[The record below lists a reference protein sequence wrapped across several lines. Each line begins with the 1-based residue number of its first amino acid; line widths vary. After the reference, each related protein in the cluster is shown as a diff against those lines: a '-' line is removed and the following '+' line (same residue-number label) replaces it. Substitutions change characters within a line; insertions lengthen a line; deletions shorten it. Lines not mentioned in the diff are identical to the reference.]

1 MKGDFMNRWISFMP
15 NNNSLI
21 SFSIISSSW
30 EIYHKDT
37 FDMLTPF
44 VLYCIKEIGIQPSNY
59 VSIPETK
66 QFLANEFGIKIYSN
80 VLELVFQRLKKEE
93 YLKFDRKTKAYIL
106 SEKEI
111 DISEFKNKRDGYA
124 IKQNLVLD
132 KFFTSLKDKN
142 ISFDEKNATD
152 AIISYLCKYGKDVIS
167 GNVDNQIADGDVW
180 KGRVGRFINEMATSK
195 SNIFEY
201 IQDIAKGGMI
211 ASVVFQND
219 NNFKETKNF
228 KNTNIYFDT
237 PLLMHILGYSGIT
250 LMESV
255 KEMTSLLIKH
265 GARLYYFRHNLDE
278 LEGIL
283 DAYVN
288 LYNRNQLNTSY
299 NFDYFIENDVKPERI
314 SEYKSLLVK
323 NLQLEKLILV
333 DTPDYDDY
341 SKNINWTDFTNYISN
356 KINYN
361 DPKRLDNDVSSIAS
375 IYRLRKY
382 DRYTNYENCN
392 ALFVTTNSSLS
403 YYTNYYFKENGK
415 SGIPATVNDN
425 FLTGMLW
432 LKSENDNQQLPTLK
446 IIADSLASQTLSPE
460 FWNAFLNKVQ
470 EFEEKDIITSQEA
483 AMLKVDIFTKR
494 NIYDVT
500 DGDIDKLTQS
510 SLKEILKRN
519 DYQRHK
525 EEIEENEKLRQSNNE
540 KDAIIENLSQNYIDS
555 RSEKYINNKISIWR
569 FLICIGNLWVIFLC
583 LFLVILSCLA
593 NYFTKMKLEIFCNY
607 IISSVAFPTFLKII
621 DKVLSGYNK
630 GFKNAMYKK
639 AQKILNNQIDKNE
652 DKFVKEIKCNVF
664 NSIKA
669 FSLLKDIN

>member
-1 MKGDFMNRWISFMP
+1 MNRWISFMP

-30 EIYHKDT
+30 EVYHQDT

-44 VLYCIKEIGIQPSNY
+44 VLYYIKEIGIQPLNY
-59 VSIPETK
+59 ISIPETK
-66 QFLANEFGIKIYSN
+66 QFLADEFGIKIYSN

-93 YLKFDRKTKAYIL
+93 YLKFDRKSKAYIL
-106 SEKEI
+106 AEKEI
-111 DISEFKNKRDGYA
+111 DISEFKNKRDSYA
-124 IKQNLVLD
+124 IKQNLVLG
-132 KFFTSLKDKN
+132 KFFNSLKDKN
-142 ISFDEKNATD
+142 ISFDEKIATD

-180 KGRVGRFINEMATSK
+180 KSRVGRFINEMATSK
-195 SNIFEY
+195 SNVFEY

-211 ASVVFQND
+211 ASVIFQND
-219 NNFKETKNF
+219 NNFKEARNF

-237 PLLMHILGYSGIT
+237 PLLMHILGYSGAA

-255 KEMTSLLIKH
+255 KEMTVLLIKH
-265 GARLYYFRHNLDE
+265 GAQLYYFRHNLYE

-283 DAYVN
+283 DAYAN
-288 LYNRNQLNTSY
+288 LYNKNQLNTSY
-299 NFDYFIENDVKPERI
+299 NFDYFIENDIKPERI
-314 SEYKSLLVK
+314 SEYKSLLQK

-341 SKNINWTDFTNYISN
+341 GKNIDWTDFTNFISN

-361 DPKRLDNDVSSIAS
+361 DSKRLDNDVSSIAS

-382 DRYTNYENCN
+382 DIYTSYENCN

-403 YYTNYYFKENGK
+403 YYTNCYFKENGK
-415 SGIPATVNDN
+415 SGIPAIVNDN

-446 IIADSLASQTLSPE
+446 IIADSLASQNLSPE
-460 FWNAFLNKVQ
+460 FWNAFLSKVQ
-470 EFEEKDIITSQEA
+470 GFEEKDIITSQEA

-494 NIYDVT
+494 NVYDVT

-525 EEIEENEKLRQSNNE
+525 EEIEKNEKLRQSNNE
-540 KDAIIENLSQNYIDS
+540 KDVIIENLSQDYIAS
-555 RSEKYINNKISIWR
+555 RSEKYINSKISIWR
-569 FLICIGNLWVIFLC
+569 FLILIGNLWVIFIC
-583 LFLVILSCLA
+583 IFLVILSCLI
-593 NYFTKMKLEIFCNY
+593 NHFTKMKLEIFRNY
-607 IISSVAFPTFLKII
+607 IISSIIFPTFLKVI
-621 DKVLSGYNK
+621 DKVLSRYNK
-630 GFKNAMYKK
+630 GFKKAMYKK
-639 AQKILNNQIDKNE
+639 AQKILKNKIEKNE
-652 DKFVKEIKCNVF
+652 DKFVEEIKCNVF

-669 FSLLKDIN
+669 FVFLKDTN

>member
-1 MKGDFMNRWISFMP
+1 MNRWISFMP

-30 EIYHKDT
+30 EVCHKDT

-44 VLYCIKEIGIQPSNY
+44 VLYYIKESDIQPLNY
-59 VSIPETK
+59 FSIPETK
-66 QFLANEFGIKIYSN
+66 QFLADEFGIKIYSN

-93 YLKFDRKTKAYIL
+93 YLKFDRKTKAYL
-106 SEKEI
+106 LTKKEI
-111 DISEFKNKRDGYA
+111 DISEFKNKRDSYS
-124 IKQNLVLD
+124 IKQNLVLE
-132 KFFTSLKDKN
+132 KFFNSLKDKK

-167 GNVDNQIADGDVW
+167 GNVDNQIANGDVW
-180 KGRVGRFINEMATSK
+180 KSRVGRFINEMATSK

-211 ASVVFQND
+211 SSVIFQND

-228 KNTNIYFDT
+228 KNTKIYFDT
-237 PLLMHILGYSGIT
+237 PLLMHILGYSGT
-250 LMESV
+250 ALMESV

-265 GARLYYFRHNLDE
+265 GAQLYYFRHNLYE

-283 DAYVN
+283 DAYAS
-288 LYNRNQLNTSY
+288 LYNKNQLNTSY
-299 NFDYFIENDVKPERI
+299 NFDYFIENDIKPEKI
-314 SEYKSLLVK
+314 SEYKSLLQK
-323 NLQLEKLILV
+323 NLQLEKLTLV
-333 DTPDYDDY
+333 DTPNYDDY
-341 SKNINWTDFTNYISN
+341 GKNIDWNDFTSFISN

-382 DRYTNYENCN
+382 DRYTSYENCN

-415 SGIPATVNDN
+415 TGIPAIVNDN

-432 LKSENDNQQLPTLK
+432 LKSENNKQQLPTLK
-446 IIADSLASQTLSPE
+446 IIADSLASQSLSPE
-460 FWNAFLNKVQ
+460 FWNAFINKVQ

-494 NIYDVT
+494 NVYDIT
-500 DGDIDKLTQS
+500 DGDIDKLTHS

-525 EEIEENEKLRQSNNE
+525 EEIEENNKLRKSNNE
-540 KDAIIENLSQNYIDS
+540 KDVVIENLSQNYIDS

-569 FLICIGNLWVIFLC
+569 FLICVGNLWVIFLC
-583 LFLVILSCLA
+583 LFLVILSCLI
-593 NYFTKMKLEIFCNY
+593 NYFTEIKPKIFCDY
-607 IISSVAFPTFLKII
+607 IISSIVFPTFLKVI
-621 DKVLSGYNK
+621 DKVLSCYNK
-630 GFKNAMYKK
+630 GFKKAMYKK
-639 AQKILNNQIDKNE
+639 AQNILKNKIDKNE
-652 DKFVKEIKCNVF
+652 DKFVEEIKCNVF
-664 NSIKA
+664 DSIKA
-669 FSLLKDIN
+669 FSLLKDTK